1 LHGFNDAG
9 ELMQDINFLKN
20 RLLVL
25 NKFEKQD
32 KKIFEIAL
40 IILIVSSVI
49 TAGLLSFRIFLNLKY
64 KNILKTQKKLETEI
78 LSHEEIEESFLFFTN
93 KLKLIKI
100 LYEKRIDKQK
110 AINYIN
116 NLFGDDVFIEKM
128 TFEKDGSML
137 ILNIRSKSV
146 FSLDKTFSLLESDE
160 VKSQF
165 KSLSKTDLKRRA
177 DGAYMM
183 QLTLGL
189 ISTFE
194 QEQKTTPANPS
205 PGESRQ

>member
-1 LHGFNDAG
+1 
-9 ELMQDINFLKN
+9 MQDINFLKN